1 MLSAILLSAYRTLD
15 QTNRMFVLDPAGGQ
29 WQELTRMEE
38 PNMAS
43 AQVIKDF
50 LQEGFRQ

>member
-1 MLSAILLSAYRTLD
+1 MS
-15 QTNRMFVLDPAGGQ
+15 VLDPAGGQ
-29 WQELTRMEE
+29 WQEVTRMDE

-43 AQVIKDF
+43 AQVIQNF